1 MRRTLLLLIGLL
13 AASNEAQAQ
22 RVGVGGYGKAPAA
35 PAREAPPPERV
46 GIDKKH
52 GAQVPLDLPF
62 KDEHDNPITFG
73 QAMDGK
79 PVILVLAYFRCQ
91 QLCNQ
96 VLNDLVNSLR
106 DVTYDVGDK
115 FNVVVVSFD
124 PKDKPPIAYGKKMS
138 YVQQYGRPGAERGFR
153 FLTGDQAS
161 IDALCET
168 VGFRY
173 EYDAKIKEYFHASGV
188 MILSPGG
195 IVYRY
200 FFGLNY
206 SPVDL
211 RLGIAD
217 ASEGKEV
224 DLSKD
229 KLLLLL
235 CMRYDPHAGKYSSSV
250 MLILRAAAALT
261 VVIVATWVLLVWRKN
276 RRKRLAEPVEQA
288 VA

>member
-1 MRRTLLLLIGLL
+1 MRTALLLLIGMF
-13 AASNEAQAQ
+13 AVANDARAQ
-22 RVGVGGYGKAPAA
+22 RVGVGSYGKAPPA

-46 GIDKKH
+46 GIDKNH

-91 QLCNQ
+91 QLCMQ
-96 VLNDLVNSLR
+96 VLNDLVTSLR
-106 DVTYDVGDK
+106 EVSYDVGDK

-124 PKDKPPIAYGKKMS
+124 PKDKPPIAYGKKMG
-138 YVQQYGRPGAERGFR
+138 YVQMYGRPGAQRGFR
-153 FLTGDQAS
+153 FLTGEQAS
-161 IDALCET
+161 IDTLCTT

-188 MILSPGG
+188 MVLKPDGV
-195 IVYRY
+195 VYRY

-206 SPVDL
+206 SPLDL
-211 RLGIAD
+211 RLGVAD

-229 KLLLLL
+229 KMLLLL

-250 MLILRAAAALT
+250 ILILRAAAALT

-276 RRKRLAEPVEQA
+276 RRKRQPEPVEQTIA
-288 VA
+288 